1 MDDKTIKEIFGTTN
15 PDGVLNEVQE
25 TLADDRKFIEQE
37 TKTLKGLAEGNKALN
52 AIQIADVARQI
63 FTFEKQVKGSDEATK
78 AQTEKIEKS
87 MGVEFQDA
95 QRGRRDLQKAVGHS
109 EIRIRKHLDS
119 KLSNVTQQLVTLK
132 DSEKLSEGGII
143 VPNDS
148 RNLGTTTPEKTK
160 DLASAIMVGAQPTML
175 GRNQNVIAATKT
187 LGAFTRGI
195 TTDGAVDSEKLSALH
210 DTLNEDKNI
219 KAQFED
225 YIQAARKITASTSPS
240 EKDIKHFERGREQ
253 LMSSGK
259 FSDFDDD
266 FLKSRANIM
275 DRFKGMIQG
284 DKHLPNTAYAK
295 QIKELQRDTGLK
307 EDQTTLARQR
317 AEEFGDEIEE
327 QAKGRTGIDD
337 EGGEAAKQTK
347 LMERN
352 VKANEETA
360 SQTAGMGTSL
370 MGILMTVAGLWGLFK
385 LGTSNVKDV
394 TSFLGI
400 DPSKGDWIPGIWG
413 GGDED
418 GATGVNN
425 LVTTTPA
432 MLAEKSIRKRVLGEV
447 ATTKEV
453 LGTAVDATVKGGS
466 KVAEMVAR
474 QGAEEVVEE
483 VGEEAVE
490 ATVKAAGKEVAEEVT
505 EEVVEQS
512 TKEASEQIA
521 KKVGTEVGE
530 AAAKSAVKKIPV
542 VGFLAGLGFGAYR
555 LIKDGDLEGAALEV
569 ASGAMSTLPGVG
581 TAGSVITDVGLAVRD
596 FQRIQ
601 LENLKDEGAF
611 TKKNWGESTID
622 RDYKWNEDKAK
633 AILDWEGDDI
643 SDSDAKFL
651 EGFINKEVLP
661 TSNAVENAGAEYE
674 MEAVRSTTNV
684 RIENALPPSTTP
696 EVQVIA
702 SVPKASVAT
711 KNHSF
716 QRMNDQTWS
725 LST

>member
-15 PDGVLNEVQE
+15 PEGVLNEVQD
-25 TLADDRKFIEQE
+25 TLSDDRQFIEQE
-37 TKTLKGLAEGNKALN
+37 TKTLKDLAEGNKFLN
-52 AIQIADVARQI
+52 AIQIADLTRQF
-63 FTFEKQVKGSDEATK
+63 FTVENKIKGSQSE
-78 AQTEKIEKS
+78 IERVI
-87 MGVEFQDA
+87 GEEFQDA
-95 QRGRRDLQKAVGHS
+95 QRGRRDLQKAVGQS

-132 DSEKLSEGGII
+132 DSEKLSAGGII
-143 VPNDS
+143 VPSNIEAFEERRPES
-148 RNLGTTTPEKTK
+148 EKTK

-195 TTDGAVDSEKLSALH
+195 TTDGAVDSEKLAALH

-225 YIQAARKITASTSPS
+225 YIQAARKITAATSPS
-240 EKDIKHFERGREQ
+240 PKDIKHFERGREQ
-253 LMSSGK
+253 LTSSGK
-259 FSDFDDD
+259 FDNFDDD
-266 FLKSRANIM
+266 FLKSRANMM

-284 DKHLPNTAYAK
+284 SKHLPNVAYAK
-295 QIKELQRDTGLK
+295 EIKELQRDTGLK
-307 EDQTTLARQR
+307 QDQTTLARQR
-317 AEEFGDEIEE
+317 AEEFGDEIE
-327 QAKGRTGIDD
+327 AKAKDRSGIDD
-337 EGGEAAKQTK
+337 EGGEQAKQTK

-360 SQTAGMGTSL
+360 AATSGMGTSI
-370 MGILMTVAGLWGLFK
+370 MGILMAVAGLWALFK
-385 LGTSNVKDV
+385 VGNSQVKDV

-400 DPSKGDWIPGIWG
+400 DPSKGDWIPGTWG

-418 GATGVNN
+418 GATGVNK
-425 LVTTTPA
+425 LVTATTGE
-432 MLAEKSIRKRVLGEV
+432 LAEKTVRKRILGEV

-453 LGTAVDATVKGGS
+453 LGTGVDAVVKGGT
-466 KVAEMVAR
+466 KVAEVVAK
-474 QGAEEVVEE
+474 QGGAKVAEEIAEEVVEE
-483 VGEEAVE
+483 TVE
-490 ATVKAAGKEVAEEVT
+490 ATVKAAGKEAAEEVT
-505 EEVVEQS
+505 EQIVKES
-512 TKEASEQIA
+512 TEEAGEQIA

-555 LIKDGDLEGAALEV
+555 LIKDGDLEGAGLEV
-569 ASGAMSTLPGVG
+569 ASGAMSTLPGLG
-581 TAGSVITDVGLAVRD
+581 TAGSVVTDVGLAVRD

-622 RDYKWNEDKAK
+622 RDYEWNADKAK

-643 SDSDAKFL
+643 SDSDKQFL
-651 EGFINKEVLP
+651 EGFISKEVLP
-661 TSNAVENAGAEYE
+661 TSSAVENASEELRQTEINVNQVFNNAPAE
-674 MEAVRSTTNV
+674 V
-684 RIENALPPSTTP
+684 PTP

-702 SVPKASVAT
+702 SVPKASVST
-711 KNHSF
+711 RNHSF